1 MDREDAKRKLTKPL
15 EILGRYKYVLLVVAL
30 GAALLAWPGSRKPGG
45 SSPGSALPEA
55 GSAVPA
61 GRENL
66 ADTERAMEEILGKIS
81 GVGRV
86 DVMLTLHSGGELVL
100 AQDTSLRY
108 SGPTQNPDSYER
120 TSDTVS
126 GTDGVVVTQEKYPLY
141 RGALVVCEGG
151 GSDSVR
157 LQVVEAVA
165 ALTGLGADRIA
176 VVQWSA
182 ASGGGGA
189 NSNN

>member
-15 EILGRYKYVLLVVAL
+15 ELLGRYKYVLLVVAL
-30 GAALLAWPGSRKPGG
+30 GAALLAWPGTGG
-45 SSPGSALPEA
+45 AGASPAPETTPETGPA
-55 GSAVPA
+55 A
-61 GRENL
+61 GREDL
-66 ADTERAMEEILGKIS
+66 AETERAMEEILCKIS
-81 GVGRV
+81 GVGMV

-108 SGPTQNPDSYER
+108 SGPTQNPDTYER

-126 GTDGVVVTQEKYPLY
+126 GTGGVVVTQEKYPLY

-157 LQVVEAVA
+157 LQVVAAVS

-176 VVQWSA
+176 VVRWSEA
-182 ASGGGGA
+182 PGVPSL
-189 NSNN
+189 SQ

>member
-45 SSPGSALPEA
+45 SSPDSALPEA
-55 GSAVPA
+55 GSAAPA

-66 ADTERAMEEILGKIS
+66 ADTERAMEEILSKIS

-108 SGPTQNPDSYER
+108 SGPTQNPDTYER

-126 GTDGVVVTQEKYPLY
+126 GTGGVVVTQEKYPLY

-151 GSDSVR
+151 GSDGVR
-157 LQVVEAVA
+157 LQAVA

-182 ASGGGGA
+182 ASGGGVS
-189 NSNN
+189 NSGN

>member
-1 MDREDAKRKLTKPL
+1 
-15 EILGRYKYVLLVVAL
+15 
-30 GAALLAWPGSRKPGG
+30 
-45 SSPGSALPEA
+45 
-55 GSAVPA
+55 
-61 GRENL
+61 
-66 ADTERAMEEILGKIS
+66 MEEILSKIS

-126 GTDGVVVTQEKYPLY
+126 GTGGVVVTQEKYPLY

-151 GSDSVR
+151 GSDGVR

-182 ASGGGGA
+182 ASGGGVS
-189 NSNN
+189 NSGN

>member
-45 SSPGSALPEA
+45 ASPGSALPEA
-55 GSAVPA
+55 GSAAPA

-66 ADTERAMEEILGKIS
+66 ADTERAMEEILSKIS

-126 GTDGVVVTQEKYPLY
+126 GTGGVVVTQEKYPLY

-151 GSDSVR
+151 GSDGVR

-182 ASGGGGA
+182 ASGGGVS
-189 NSNN
+189 NSGN